1 MKIIVNG
8 KEAGTKETGC
18 AICGSDWGSY
28 YAKVDG
34 EELFFCCDICAKEF
48 SNMIQEVKNRTN
60 WNKIDEV
67 NIRGN
72 WSMGRHVMARSGVQR
87 YYFYITFDEDG
98 NIRTFKP
105 E

>member
-18 AICGSDWGSY
+18 AICGATWGEY
-28 YAKVDG
+28 YEKIDG

-48 SNMIQEVKNRTN
+48 SNMIQEVKKRTG
-60 WNKIDEV
+60 WGKVEEV

-72 WSMGRHVMARSGVQR
+72 WYSGRHVIAKSGNQEFR
-87 YYFYITFDEDG
+87 FYITFDEDG
-98 NIRTFKP
+98 NIRTFK
-105 E
+105 EE